1 MTPGSHGIFWPG
13 PDDSA
18 FRCECGAVEDFDV
31 EFCRHD
37 ACPMC
42 REASECCVECVRC
55 HRLTDEHE
63 HGVCVACVVAEADRK
78 EARRERWAAYLEA
91 KGDEMREARR

>member
-1 MTPGSHGIFWPG
+1 MTPGSLGIFWPG
-13 PDDSA
+13 PDDSVD
-18 FRCECGAVEDFDV
+18 RCECGAELIEEPCMHGACVE
-31 EFCRHD
+31 CRD
-37 ACPMC
+37 
-42 REASECCVECVRC
+42 ASECCVECVRC

-63 HGVCVACVVAEADRK
+63 HGVCVDCLVAEADRK